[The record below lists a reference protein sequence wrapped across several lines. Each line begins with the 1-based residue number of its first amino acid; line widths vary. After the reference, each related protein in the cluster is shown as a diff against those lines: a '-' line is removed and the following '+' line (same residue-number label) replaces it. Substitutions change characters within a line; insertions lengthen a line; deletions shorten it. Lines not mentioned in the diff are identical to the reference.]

1 MSEPQ
6 IVVVGA
12 GPNGLVAAITL
23 AAAGLRVTLWERHP
37 AAGGGARTAELTQ
50 PGFQHDVCSSNFPL
64 GAASP
69 VFQALRL
76 EERGLEW
83 VHPDFPLAHPLDN
96 KPAALLQ
103 QELAET
109 VAALLEDGSAW
120 QGLMSPLVGNW
131 PSITS
136 DFLGPLRLPS
146 LRRSHVRFGCQALR
160 SCHNLVQTTF
170 RTEAAQ
176 ALFGG
181 LAAHGAAPLQAA
193 GSAAF
198 GLVLAAAGQIHGMP
212 FVRTGAQALT
222 SSLVNLAAELG
233 VKIETGVE
241 VNSWADLD
249 DWPVKVLDLG
259 PHAVAKLAEPVLAPR
274 AVRRLQAFRYGLG
287 VCKVDY
293 ALSEPVPWQDADCYR
308 AGVLHLGGTWPEL
321 AESMAPVWAGRP
333 AGKPFVIANQPT
345 PWDSSRAPAG
355 THTFGAYCHVPLN
368 CDEDVSGLIED
379 QIERFAPGFRE
390 VVLDRH
396 VMKAKDW
403 PSYNS
408 NLVGGDI
415 SGGLQVLSQMW
426 SRPLAWRD
434 PYRLPAPGLF
444 LCSASTP
451 PGGGVHGLCGYH
463 AARSVLRHCCH
474 RDFSLQDLR
483 QAASRVSPS
492 GVAGQT

>member
-1 MSEPQ
+1 MAEPP

-23 AAAGLRVTLWERHP
+23 AAAGLRVTLWERHSV
-37 AAGGGARTAELTQ
+37 AGGGARTAELTL

-69 VFQALRL
+69 VFQALCL
-76 EERGLEW
+76 EDRGLKW
-83 VHPDFPLAHPLDN
+83 IQPDLPLAHPLDN
-96 KPAALLQ
+96 RPAALLHK
-103 QELAET
+103 ELASTAE
-109 VAALLEDGSAW
+109 ALLEDGSAW
-120 QGLMSPLVGNW
+120 QGLMSPLVRNW
-131 PSITS
+131 PAITE
-136 DFLGPLRLPS
+136 DFLGPLQLPP
-146 LRRSHVRFGCQALR
+146 LHRSHFQFGRQALR
-160 SCHNLVQTTF
+160 SCQNLVQSTF
-170 RTEAAQ
+170 RAEGAK

-181 LAAHGAAPLQAA
+181 LAAHGAAPLPAA

-212 FVRTGAQALT
+212 FVQSGARALT
-222 SSLVNLAAELG
+222 ASLVDLAGELG

-249 DWPVKVLDLG
+249 AWPVKVLDLG
-259 PHAVAKLAEPVLAPR
+259 SHAVAKLAEPVLAPR
-274 AVRRLQAFRYGLG
+274 AVRRLRAFRYGLG

-293 ALSEPVPWQDADCYR
+293 ALSEPVPWQDSDCRR
-308 AGVLHLGGTWPEL
+308 AGVLHLGGTWPEF
-321 AESMAPVWAGRP
+321 AASMATVWAGRLS
-333 AGKPFVIANQPT
+333 AKPFVIANQPT

-396 VMKAKDW
+396 VMTAQDW
-403 PSYNS
+403 SSYNA

-463 AARSVLRHCCH
+463 AARSVLRNCCN
-474 RDFSLQDLR
+474 RDFSLQELR
-483 QAASRVSPS
+483 EVASKVSPS
-492 GVAGQT
+492 SIEAKS